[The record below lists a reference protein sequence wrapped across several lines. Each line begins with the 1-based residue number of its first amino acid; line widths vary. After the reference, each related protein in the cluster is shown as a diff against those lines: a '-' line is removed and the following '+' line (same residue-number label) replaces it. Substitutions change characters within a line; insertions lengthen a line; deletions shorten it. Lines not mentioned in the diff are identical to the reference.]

1 MALEHSPE
9 LEQAHHDLRDAYRR
23 RDAEAMR
30 RLISSH
36 PATVSRG
43 TDPDEVAHGRDE
55 IVALVEQSADEFPGM
70 TSSNVEALAEGDLG
84 YVYADTT
91 FTLKDGTEFRSRG
104 LEVAHR
110 EDGQWRFVHGLVS
123 IPVPNEML
131 TPDSPFTAAKTA
143 RDT

>member
-9 LEQAHHDLRDAYRR
+9 LEQAHHDLEDAYRR
-23 RDAEAMR
+23 RDTQAMG

-43 TDPDEVAHGRDE
+43 TAPDEVAHGRDE
-55 IVALVEQSADEFPGM
+55 IISLVEQSADEFPDM

-84 YVYADTT
+84 YVYAETT

-104 LEVAHR
+104 LAIAHR
-110 EDGQWRFVHGLVS
+110 EDGHWRYLHGLAS
-123 IPVPNEML
+123 IPVPNELL
-131 TPDSPFTAAKTA
+131 TPDSPFAAAKAA
-143 RDT
+143 RDA